1 MNLSFRLKHNI
12 KLQLFL
18 ASAGILLLYKLF
30 FFTEGSF
37 FSRFFN
43 EAIVFFTL
51 LFMTSY
57 ANDVF
62 SEKKI
67 TPLSLVMNLGIL
79 SAVIFI
85 AVLFSDTLLPL
96 LFGKI
101 TDRKRRRVGKECRSV
116 WSL

>member
-51 LFMTSY
+51 LFMTTY

-85 AVLFSDTLLPL
+85 AVLRSEEHTSELQSRENLVYRLLLEKNNDT
-96 LFGKI
+96 
-101 TDRKRRRVGKECRSV
+101 S
-116 WSL
+116 